1 MENENQAKDL
11 PQEGD
16 YKGHPILTL
25 NPNSRYPFSFG
36 VSKAKL
42 ILEYLEEIKAF
53 IAKHEDAKE

>member
-1 MENENQAKDL
+1 MENENEVKDQ

-16 YKGHPILTL
+16 YKGHAILTL

-42 ILEYLEEIKAF
+42 VLEYLDEIKAF
-53 IAKHEDAKE
+53 IAKHDSKE